1 MLEFID
7 LTTISI
13 ALMIIGAIGVVLLKK
28 PLDKV
33 IMVSILEA
41 GLFLAIVSFKYLD
54 VAFLTAVLDPLS
66 IIVFLLAL
74 IKINEVRKSKLKDY
88 STLPK
93 MIQSNENETRNSE
106 GGKSVWGPGV
116 KDPIIRTINTEVAS
130 VGVSLILLTYNS
142 TLALLTLIATT
153 IIVTLI
159 LFRAISRLEEIGADV

>member
-1 MLEFID
+1 MLEFIN

-41 GLFLAIVSFKYLD
+41 GLFLVIVSFKYLD

-74 IKINEVRKSKLKDY
+74 IKINEVRKSHLEDY
-88 STLPK
+88 STFDK
-93 MIQSNENETRNSE
+93 VNYTTENKERNSE
-106 GGKSVWGPGV
+106 GGK
-116 KDPIIRTINTEVAS
+116 
-130 VGVSLILLTYNS
+130 
-142 TLALLTLIATT
+142 
-153 IIVTLI
+153 
-159 LFRAISRLEEIGADV
+159 